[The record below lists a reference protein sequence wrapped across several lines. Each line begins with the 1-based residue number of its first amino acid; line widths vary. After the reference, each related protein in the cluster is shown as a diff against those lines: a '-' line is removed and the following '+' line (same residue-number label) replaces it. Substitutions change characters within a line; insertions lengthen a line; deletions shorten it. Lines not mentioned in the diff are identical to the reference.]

1 MGIWWYRRSSGT
13 RSCSGSSRV
22 RLPIDPAHVATVRR
36 ALQMP
41 PGQVTNASGSHPF
54 TLAWPSPVV
63 VYAKTGN
70 TAVDGE
76 RVSWLVGAVESRGT
90 QHVVV
95 ARVRTAGTLDG
106 TAGLEAAR
114 RALDRFAAGRP

>member
-1 MGIWWYRRSSGT
+1 
-13 RSCSGSSRV
+13 
-22 RLPIDPAHVATVRR
+22 
-36 ALQMP
+36 MP
-41 PGQVTNASGSHPF
+41 PGQVTNASGSHRF

-70 TAVDGE
+70 AAVDGE

-95 ARVRTAGTLDG
+95 ARVRAAGTLDG